1 MKLLKYALIA
11 SLFIGSASLAADAS
25 DVCSE
30 NPNSC
35 WANLVMADRYGL
47 PVKDED
53 VLYRAE
59 AMAMVEIP
67 DFPIYLEPYLNKFES
82 EYDDGHNMYGTYM
95 STRFQNCVVS
105 AGVAGQIYT
114 VCNDM
119 NYSGEEKIYVIY
131 RPVDAPIHPN
141 LIEEAKEDME
151 FIKKASKLRTIQDD
165 DGCKVVEKSIRTGVE
180 ILDCGGVKYANIPLD
195 KWLPEY

>member
-1 MKLLKYALIA
+1 MKIA
-11 SLFIGSASLAADAS
+11 KLVLIGSLIVGAYAADPEL
-25 DVCSE
+25 VCAK
-30 NPNSC
+30 NPNTC

-59 AMAMVEIP
+59 TMAMVEIP
-67 DFPIYLEPYLNKFES
+67 DFPIYLEPYLNKFEN
-82 EYDDGHNMYGTYM
+82 EYDDGHNMYGVYM

-119 NYSGEEKIYVIY
+119 NYGGEEKIYVIY
-131 RPVDAPIHPN
+131 RPVDAPIHPS

-165 DGCKVVEKSIRTGVE
+165 DGCKVVEKSIRTGIE
-180 ILDCGGVKYANIPLD
+180 ILDCAGIKYANIPLD